1 MRGNLKEVVSNLNNS
16 NKSKIEIDIKP
27 KVISKPAFVPIKD
40 KIQIME
46 KDQAKSKIES
56 DEFIQKHKSI
66 MSQKLIENCDNEPK
80 LSAETEKEKNGNG
93 HDLNGHEDTTK
104 NEKINTEVPPKPLPR
119 KSISDQGSFEENS
132 SVVFPKPR
140 PRTACPTSYKVS
152 VVLSLPS
159 VV

>member
-16 NKSKIEIDIKP
+16 HKSKIENDIKP
-27 KVISKPAFVPIKD
+27 KVITKPSLVPIKD
-40 KIQIME
+40 KIQLME
-46 KDQAKSKIES
+46 KDQAKCKIES
-56 DEFIQKHKSI
+56 EEFMQKHKSI
-66 MSQKLIENCDNEPK
+66 MAQKLIENFDNEPK

-104 NEKINTEVPPKPLPR
+104 NGKIHTEVPPKPLPR

-132 SVVFPKPR
+132 AVVFPKPR

-152 VVLSLPS
+152 AVLSLPF